1 MCSLGEKA
9 GGGEDGRGV
18 GGMVV
23 LRGED
28 ARREGGGNFGGR
40 RDRGAAGLGL
50 AHLEDL
56 GLLQET

>member
-1 MCSLGEKA
+1 
-9 GGGEDGRGV
+9 
-18 GGMVV
+18 MVV